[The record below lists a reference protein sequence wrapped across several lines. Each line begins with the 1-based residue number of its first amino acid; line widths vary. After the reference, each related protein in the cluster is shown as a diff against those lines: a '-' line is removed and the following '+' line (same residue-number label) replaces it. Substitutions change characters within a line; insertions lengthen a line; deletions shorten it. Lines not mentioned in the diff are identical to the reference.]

1 MHDCLLMK
9 KKSASL
15 EQSLED
21 NKWQNVC
28 CGAELKTT
36 KKDTSIALMGGGYV
50 AVDKWI
56 AILLLC
62 GNMPISLHTFLR
74 MNVNILLMIVDV
86 LLDKS
91 E

>member
-1 MHDCLLMK
+1 M
-9 KKSASL
+9 S
-15 EQSLED
+15 
-21 NKWQNVC
+21 
-28 CGAELKTT
+28 AELKTT
-36 KKDTSIALMGGGYV
+36 KKDTSIVLMGGGYV
-50 AVDKWI
+50 VYVVDKWI

-74 MNVNILLMIVDV
+74 KNVNILLMIVDV